1 MIAYPTPK
9 VVMRKTDAQ
18 LFIAFNCFI
27 VWTDQSIS
35 LHGLEPNKTQ
45 TVPVQQGFYSV
56 VIPGDGEEK
65 RWIIG
70 KDDMEKE
77 FECLGSL

>member
-27 VWTDQSIS
+27 FWIHQSIS
-35 LHGLEPNKTQ
+35 LHGVGPNETH
-45 TVPVQQGFYSV
+45 TVDNQHGFYSV

-77 FECLGSL
+77 FECLGDL